1 MSGVGSGVTV
11 CDARHEGSGIVL
23 LRKERF
29 GRGNGRV
36 YHVHY
41 TAMNTAGMS
50 CEGVVLVSVPHDQNT
65 LALDDGELF
74 DSTVGC
80 QGLGMR

>member
-1 MSGVGSGVTV
+1 
-11 CDARHEGSGIVL
+11 
-23 LRKERF
+23 
-29 GRGNGRV
+29 
-36 YHVHY
+36 
-41 TAMNTAGMS
+41 
-50 CEGVVLVSVPHDQNT
+50 VSVPHDQNT